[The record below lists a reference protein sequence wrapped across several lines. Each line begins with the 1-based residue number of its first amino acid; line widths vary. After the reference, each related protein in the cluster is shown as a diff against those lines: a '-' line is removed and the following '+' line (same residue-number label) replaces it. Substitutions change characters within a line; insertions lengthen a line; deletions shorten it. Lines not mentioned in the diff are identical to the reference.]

1 MFSKESAPKSIIKN
15 IVTLDAYKDKN
26 YLFKDDIYKPLK
38 KIAFNTS
45 NLLVSYVSNKDIISM
60 SVGLSRSIA
69 DEDIADIL
77 DIKAYE
83 ELGLDQANSYN
94 ISSLEMEDDGEGDER
109 LYHIVVAESEELDK
123 LYLPIKQESKY
134 IDLIVP
140 APLLYKSLYVKE
152 ILEDKKV
159 HCFVYFT
166 EDDAFVTI
174 YKNGEYLYSK
184 SIEYS
189 LEQIYDKYCELL
201 GEKVDEKEFFLILES
216 EGMRTTD
223 EDYQENFQ
231 KIFSEVFITINDIII
246 YVKRAFDLDTI
257 HQMFIG
263 TVRGPILGIDEYS
276 QNYLG
281 LESSEFNF
289 NYNLTTDEWYI
300 DQMHYLMLLSGLI
313 YLDDEEAFVNLST
326 YPRAPSF
333 VNRTSGQFIISTF
346 AAISLSLAYPLYYL
360 VGAYVNDAKIY
371 ALNLENKELN
381 IESSKYKKILSE
393 KKLIIKGLD
402 EKVKL
407 LSGQYEGKTK
417 TLQAIYDK
425 KVNYR
430 LKSGMF
436 HKLSEELAQFEVH
449 VEELKSEDDTIWIS
463 LVSSD
468 DRKFTEVIK
477 FISDT
482 RFEEIVD
489 ISIKEIRKDP
499 ISKYYK
505 GLLKVELK

>member
-15 IVTLDAYKDKN
+15 IVTLDAYSDNN
-26 YLFKDDIYKPLK
+26 YLFKDDAYQPLK
-38 KIAFNTS
+38 KLAFNTA
-45 NLLVSYVSNKDIISM
+45 NLLVSYVRNKDIISM
-60 SVGLSRSIA
+60 NVGLSRGIA
-69 DEDIADIL
+69 DEDVADIL

-83 ELGLDQANSYN
+83 ELGLDQATSYN
-94 ISSLEMEDDGEGDER
+94 ISFTELEDDGEGDER
-109 LYHIVVAESEELDK
+109 FYNIVVIESEDLDN
-123 LYLPIKQESKY
+123 LYLPIKQETKY
-134 IDLIVP
+134 IDLITP
-140 APLLYKSLYVKE
+140 APLLYKSLYIKE
-152 ILEDKKV
+152 ILEDDKI

-166 EDDAFVTI
+166 ENDAFVTI
-174 YKNGEYLYSK
+174 YKNGDYLYSK
-184 SIEYS
+184 SIEFS

-201 GEKVDEKEFFLILES
+201 GEKADEKEFFSILES
-216 EGMRTTD
+216 EGMRTTND
-223 EDYQENFQ
+223 SYQENF
-231 KIFSEVFITINDIII
+231 III

-257 HQMFIG
+257 HQMYIG
-263 TVRGPILGIDEYS
+263 TVRGSILGIDEYS

-281 LESSEFNF
+281 LDSSEFNF
-289 NYNLTTDEWYI
+289 NYNVTTDEWYI

-313 YLDDEEAFVNLST
+313 YLEDDNAFLNLST

-333 VNRTSGQFIISTF
+333 INRTSGQFIISTF

-360 VGAYVNDAKIY
+360 VGSYVNDAKIY
-371 ALNLENKELN
+371 ALNLENQELTAEAN
-381 IESSKYKKILSE
+381 KYKKILSE

-402 EKVKL
+402 KKIKL
-407 LSGQYEGKTK
+407 LASQYQGKTK
-417 TLQAIYDK
+417 TLKAIYKK

-436 HKLSEELAQFEVH
+436 HRLAEDLAKFEVN
-449 VEELKSEDDTIWIS
+449 VEKIKSENDTMWIS

-477 FISDT
+477 YISDT
-482 RFEEIVD
+482 RFEEIIN
-489 ISIKEIRKDP
+489 ISIDKIIKDP